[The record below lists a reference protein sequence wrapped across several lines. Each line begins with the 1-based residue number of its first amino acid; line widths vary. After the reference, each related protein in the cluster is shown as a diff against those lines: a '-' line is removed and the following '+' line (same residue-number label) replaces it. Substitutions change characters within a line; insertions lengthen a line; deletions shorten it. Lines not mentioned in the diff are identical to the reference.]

1 MNLNLEH
8 IKALKF
14 QFFILVTL
22 LVFSEAVSQSFDLA
36 TGSREQ
42 PIEITADDG
51 IEWQRENQLMV
62 ATGNAKATRGN
73 ATIESNILRAYYQ
86 RNKKGE
92 TRLTKIEALQKVKI
106 KSPTQ
111 HITGQNAVYDLEKAI
126 LVVSGKIV
134 KLVSGSDV
142 ITSNQQMEYFEKK
155 EMAVARKNAIINHD
169 GKKLR
174 AETLVAFFYKDKA
187 GKSKVSRIQAFD
199 NVMINTRTERIKAQ
213 KGIYDLKS
221 GIVTLSGNVRISRG
235 KNQLNGDNA
244 IINLNTGVSKLLASN
259 NAKSPQKKKRIR
271 GYLMPKRN

>member
-1 MNLNLEH
+1 MKLNLEH
-8 IKALKF
+8 IKTLKF
-14 QFFILVTL
+14 QFFILITL
-22 LVFSEAVSQSFDLA
+22 LVSSEAISQSFDLA

-111 HITGQNAVYDLEKAI
+111 YITGQNAVYDLEKAI

-199 NVMINTRTERIKAQ
+199 NVMINTSTERIKAQ

-259 NAKSPQKKKRIR
+259 NAKAPQKKKRIR